1 MKNKYSGSPKFSV
14 TRNFYIYLAVLVF
27 ALIFTQA
34 LRSPIS
40 SMMFKFLLVL
50 PIFSFLYSLAGL
62 AAIKVYVTSETAVTE
77 KYAPLEYEFR
87 IINASPLPFPFLD
100 TVISLP
106 QKDGVR
112 CEESLYGISL
122 LPGGMYPLGNK
133 TSFKYRGVY
142 EIGVSCIF
150 IYDFFKMFRIRLDVD
165 IFNNIIVL
173 PRRLGMDRPGITSA
187 TDIPTDM
194 MRIVKGTDPSEIG
207 NIRNYA
213 NGDPLKNIHWKLS
226 SKTQDLQVKDYTTNT
241 GRRVYVIC
249 DFAKGDFAAVA
260 DDTADKKTAVKKAK
274 IKKRTPKVKLPPKE
288 KTIDDYIDQADD
300 SGAED
305 TADSNIAGDEII
317 ADTAPAYEESAF
329 DFVKANR
336 VSDEFLSD
344 MDEFCADGVVELAAA
359 AVYNELR
366 AGNDCTLLYFDSR
379 ADNLIALH
387 DFSTV
392 NDFDTAFKLFAT
404 TPICNHANSV
414 MRLSSLI
421 GESLNVTIR
430 IVTSAM
436 DAGAVADYS
445 SMPSM
450 FGGSG
455 TGCVTEIVLFNPEER
470 YSDIPS
476 RRDYV
481 DLCKSRLAQN
491 GVILTE
497 IRTDKIDADGHIII

>member
-14 TRNFYIYLAVLVF
+14 TRNFYIYLAVLLF
-27 ALIFTQA
+27 SLIFTQA

-40 SMMFKFLLVL
+40 SMMFKFVL
-50 PIFSFLYSLAGL
+50 ILPLFSFLYSLAGL
-62 AAIKVYVTSETAVTE
+62 AAIKVYVTAENATTE
-77 KYAPLEYEFR
+77 KYTPLEYEFR

-133 TSFKYRGVY
+133 TNFKYRGVY

-150 IYDFFKMFRIRLDVD
+150 IYDFFKMFRLRLDVD

-173 PRRLGMDRPGITSA
+173 PRRLAMDRPGITSA
-187 TDIPTDM
+187 TDVPTDIT
-194 MRIVKGTDPSEIG
+194 RVVKGTDPSEIG

-249 DFAKGDFAAVA
+249 DFAKGDFTSVV
-260 DDTADKKTAVKKAK
+260 DDTADKKPAAKKQVR
-274 IKKRTPKVKLPPKE
+274 IKKRQPKVKLPPKE
-288 KTIDDYIDQADD
+288 KSINDYIDTPADEAPLVD
-300 SGAED
+300 
-305 TADSNIAGDEII
+305 NIVSDDIIKDAAPEFDEG
-317 ADTAPAYEESAF
+317 AF
-329 DFVKANR
+329 DFARANR
-336 VSDEFLSD
+336 VSEEFLSD

-379 ADNLIALH
+379 ADDLIALH
-387 DFSTV
+387 DFASV
-392 NDFDTAFKLFAT
+392 GDFDAAFKMFAT
-404 TPICNHANSV
+404 TPICRHENSV

-436 DAGAVADYS
+436 DAEAVADYS

-455 TGCVTEIVLFNPEER
+455 TGCVTEIVFFNPEKR
-470 YSDIPS
+470 YSDVS
-476 RRDYV
+476 ARRNYV

-497 IRTDKIDADGHIII
+497 IRTDQIDNDGHIFI